1 MKKIFLIAALVF
13 TLILSS
19 CGKRD
24 TLTLTNTDHASP
36 DAWIASY
43 KVDIGHSVK
52 SGKLRAELWRD
63 GEAEITDAFAFDDET
78 KTIDIVLRI
87 SGFRKSGED
96 EKLNVQIT
104 ADDGSDQQMT
114 MVVYDLPDYVG
125 YSVSAYEKGEKVD
138 VSGGGEKILAAMAFD
153 TGNGVRSF
161 APESLVSEP
170 ELLGDYSC
178 IAIVRAEFDS

>member
-13 TLILSS
+13 TMILSS
-19 CGKRD
+19 CGKSD

-36 DAWIASY
+36 DAWIVSY

-52 SGKLRAELWRD
+52 SGKLRAELWQN
-63 GEAEITDAFAFDDET
+63 GEATTTDAFAFDDET
-78 KTIDIVLRI
+78 ETIDIVLRI

-114 MVVYDLPDYVG
+114 MAVYDLPDYVG
-125 YSVSAYEKGEKVD
+125 YSLSAYEKGEKVD